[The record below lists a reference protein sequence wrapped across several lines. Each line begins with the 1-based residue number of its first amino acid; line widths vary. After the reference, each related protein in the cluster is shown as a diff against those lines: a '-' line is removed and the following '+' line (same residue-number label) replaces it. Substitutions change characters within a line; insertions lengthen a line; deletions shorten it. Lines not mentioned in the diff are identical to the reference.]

1 MRSVVAFLL
10 TLCVKN
16 RGRDVGDEGAGRGGG
31 MGRGG
36 ERVGVAFSGVRL
48 PMITC
53 EEHLLASTDTC
64 FMTMFA
70 TCHRMLINE
79 FLGREC
85 NARYRLC
92 PRRVCVCVYG
102 VPSFCLACLT

>member
-1 MRSVVAFLL
+1 
-10 TLCVKN
+10 
-16 RGRDVGDEGAGRGGG
+16 

-70 TCHRMLINE
+70 TYHRMLINE